1 MSIQFQIFPDH
12 SGAFDYSSNAARAA
26 GEKFDELADQWQQ
39 GRLSDKRLQAALEQQ
54 LQQTPWLLDAHC
66 FLASNYFDMDK
77 PVKALEAAQRGL
89 DAAHDLMLE
98 GFSGKIEWGHL
109 ENRPYLR
116 LLQIALLCLARRR
129 KHKEAAEIAVLMMAR
144 NPNDNQGAR
153 FLAGSELLRAG
164 MRREAAV
171 VLQEQGADYP
181 PYWYDLG
188 LCHAID
194 NNWVAAATAFRRG
207 FAANHYIAELLL
219 NESQPLPLLI
229 HHGSNLEDPST
240 AAEYVSMYGD
250 LWLAPNGAVRFLR
263 WLYNQSQVMIERA
276 GILACKEELLWA
288 TNSVEAGKIVQRC
301 DTLASKI
308 DDQLSKAIVQQRTT
322 RRGQTGWPWNLALGM
337 L

>member
-153 FLAGSELLRAG
+153 FLVGSELLRAG
-164 MRREAAV
+164 MRSEAAV
-171 VLQEQGADYP
+171 VLQEQGAD
-181 PYWYDLG
+181 
-188 LCHAID
+188 
-194 NNWVAAATAFRRG
+194 
-207 FAANHYIAELLL
+207 
-219 NESQPLPLLI
+219 
-229 HHGSNLEDPST
+229 
-240 AAEYVSMYGD
+240 
-250 LWLAPNGAVRFLR
+250 
-263 WLYNQSQVMIERA
+263 
-276 GILACKEELLWA
+276 
-288 TNSVEAGKIVQRC
+288 
-301 DTLASKI
+301 
-308 DDQLSKAIVQQRTT
+308 
-322 RRGQTGWPWNLALGM
+322 
-337 L
+337 